1 MHKPHRIDPDINA
14 ELRVVMFELRN
25 SLEALTGYLLGSKE
39 WIYATNDQIERHDRI
54 LMALSV
60 TLVVVV
66 AAAAAMIVRTD
77 LRVDTIERRVS
88 ELETTESAGR
98 PAGTWEA
105 VTW

>member
-1 MHKPHRIDPDINA
+1 MHKPHKIDPDINA
-14 ELRVVMFELRN
+14 ELRVAMFELRN
-25 SLEALTGYLLGSKE
+25 TLDGLTGHMIGAKE
-39 WIYATNDQIERHDRI
+39 WIYATNDQVKRHDH
-54 LMALSV
+54 LLLALAV

-105 VTW
+105 TTW